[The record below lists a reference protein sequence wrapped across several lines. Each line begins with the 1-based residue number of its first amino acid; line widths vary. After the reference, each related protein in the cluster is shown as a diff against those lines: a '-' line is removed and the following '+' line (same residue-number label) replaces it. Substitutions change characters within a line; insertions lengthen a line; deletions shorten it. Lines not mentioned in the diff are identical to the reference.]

1 MLLFKKLLSG
11 FLLSIFLTI
20 LLLTPAAFAV
30 ETSQGAE
37 IFNIHCAGCHIH
49 GGNIIR
55 RGKNL
60 KKKALHRYGM
70 DSMDAITEIVKN
82 GKNNMSA
89 FKDRL
94 SEAEIIEV
102 AAYVLEQA
110 EKNWQEN

>member
-11 FLLSIFLTI
+11 FLLSIFI
-20 LLLTPAAFAV
+20 LLLWIPTALAM
-30 ETSQGAE
+30 ETTHGAK
-37 IFNIHCAGCHIH
+37 IFEIHCAGCHVH
-49 GGNIIR
+49 GSNIIR

-60 KKKALHRYGM
+60 KKKALKRYGM
-70 DSMDAITEIVKN
+70 DSMDAITELVKN

-102 AAYVLEQA
+102 AGYVLEQA
-110 EKNWQEN
+110 EKDWREN